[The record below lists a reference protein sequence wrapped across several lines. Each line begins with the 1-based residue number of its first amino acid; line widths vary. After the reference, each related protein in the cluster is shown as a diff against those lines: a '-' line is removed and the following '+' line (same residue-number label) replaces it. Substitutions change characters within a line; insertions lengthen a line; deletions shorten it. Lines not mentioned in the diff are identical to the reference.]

1 MNVPIRPINDVM
13 VAALSGNIDGRTAPP
28 IQEQLQALAQP
39 GSKIVLDMSQVA
51 YMSSA
56 GLRVLLMLFR
66 QLDSNDGRII
76 LAGLREEIR
85 DIMAITGFL
94 ELFTVSETVDEAV
107 AILTA

>member
-13 VAALSGNIDGRTAPP
+13 VAALAGNIDSRTAPL
-28 IQEQLQALAQP
+28 IQDQLIALAEP
-39 GSKIVLDMSQVA
+39 GSKVVLEMSQVV

-66 QLDSNDGRII
+66 QLDSNGGRII

-94 ELFTVSETVDEAV
+94 ELFSVSDTLDEAV
-107 AILTA
+107 AALAG